1 MDTKIYY
8 IEGREGNSFAIGNI
22 RIAGAKPWGGG
33 RILAERKTTVK
44 DILYA
49 LNNIYCP
56 SHQPLRTIEDEAK
69 ALIHNQKFH
78 LTENR
83 G

>member
-8 IEGREGNSFAIGNI
+8 IEGVEGNSFAIGDI
-22 RIAGAKPWGGG
+22 RIAGPKPWGGG

-49 LNNIYCP
+49 LNNIFYP
-56 SHQPLRTIEDEAK
+56 PHQPLKSAKEEAE
-69 ALIHNQKFH
+69 ALLKRLN
-78 LTENR
+78 
-83 G
+83 